1 MSSAD
6 LELVRTWPGRL
17 RFPDLLIALTS
28 QPEPVAPDPGTLA
41 EAVLSTL
48 GGLPEQ
54 AVFDDLVTRGEFAAA
69 EYLLA
74 AWPDASERRPSGL
87 EHTLES
93 ARENRA
99 AALDRRVRELLR
111 RAEAAGV
118 AFTPPDPA
126 VLAELVRSRVLAA
139 EAALAPLESDFAERV
154 EVRSAELEHRIA
166 EQEQSASTD
175 AARFDSVQ
183 MRALVQAGELI
194 AVQARLDREPP
205 GAPIPE
211 AALQLPP
218 RTGRWTPAEMLGWH
232 LTPTWSR
239 PPEFAA
245 WRPSGAEAMAVLQ
258 AFSRLGTHHS
268 PEAAAEFATALA
280 AFLGVPE
287 PKVVANRVE
296 GGYLTVLHG
305 LFLGEQLARLHPN
318 GKVDL
323 YIGNPGTTTVPPE
336 MASMPPHIAVG
347 PDLAPTGYTDRQST
361 AVLSLADLLRLVV
374 LPSDR
379 AAGLLGVI
387 APQWPVDA
395 LIGEDPEALDR
406 ILGADVATRWLT
418 LRWITHLSLRGAAAT
433 AFSIEQCSAMDPD
446 LLRVVLRYAQDTSRD
461 LPGAPEVRW
470 CDDEVLRQA
479 LRDDLLAR
487 CGAPENRAAWWA
499 ALATCDA
506 EEGLVSVEDA
516 LDCAEVCATW
526 DGARSA
532 VETGLKALTGK
543 GLLAS
548 DDSGT
553 ALLRVPL
560 SGAARSLRAEAE
572 GRLTMVLEHMARR
585 APSRVAPSYER
596 DWTRWHRNRFT
607 VTAAYSSYL
616 AAEAA
621 GAGPEQL
628 AALAETA
635 RSQLTDGLF
644 VSLRPA
650 TTSLSEVLAALAA
663 ECTDQYP
670 EIHLDLRC
678 PPRVRVAVPE
688 AVVRAVLYEVLD
700 NAAEAMPGDDSWIVQ
715 IAVQVESPEIV
726 VDVRDNGPGLPSEA
740 HGRRIFG
747 REWSTRGPGRGAGL
761 HRSRQLL
768 RSFSS
773 VAAEPE
779 LEVLETEHLTLTG
792 AALRL
797 VLPEQ
802 PV

>member
-1 MSSAD
+1 MGDGAD
-6 LELVRTWPGRL
+6 FELLRTWPGRL
-17 RFPDLLIALTS
+17 RFPDVLIALTS
-28 QPEPVAPDPGTLA
+28 RLEPGAPDPSTLA
-41 EAVLSTL
+41 GAVLSTL
-48 GGLPEQ
+48 GGLPEE
-54 AVFDDLVTRGEFAAA
+54 AVFDDLLTRGEFAAA

-74 AWPDASERRPSGL
+74 AWSDISDRRPADL
-87 EHTLES
+87 EHRLES

-99 AALDRRVRELLR
+99 AVLDRRVRELLR

-118 AFTPPDPA
+118 TFTPPDPA
-126 VLAELVRSRVLAA
+126 VLAEQNRCRVVAA
-139 EAALAPLESDFAERV
+139 EAVLAPLESDFAERV
-154 EVRSAELEHRIA
+154 EARSAELENRIV
-166 EQEQSASTD
+166 EQEQSAGTD
-175 AARFDSVQ
+175 AARFASEQ
-183 MRALVQAGELI
+183 MRTLVRAGELV

-211 AALQLPP
+211 AALPLP
-218 RTGRWTPAEMLGWH
+218 RWTNRWTPAEMLGWH

-239 PPEFAA
+239 PPELAA
-245 WRPSGAEAMAVLQ
+245 WRPSGVGAMAVLK
-258 AFSRLGTHHS
+258 AFSRLGMHHS
-268 PEAAAEFATALA
+268 PEAAADFATALA

-287 PKVVANRVE
+287 PKVVANRAE

-323 YIGNPGTTTVPPE
+323 YVSSPGTIAVPAE
-336 MASMPPHIAVG
+336 MASMPPHVAVG
-347 PDLAPTGYTDRQST
+347 PDLATAAYTDRQST

-395 LIGEDPEALDR
+395 LIGEDPAALDR
-406 ILGADVATRWLT
+406 VLGTDAATRWLT
-418 LRWITHLSLRGAAAT
+418 LRWITHLSLRGAADM
-433 AFSIEQCSAMDPD
+433 AFSIEQCTGMDPD

-461 LPGAPEVRW
+461 LPGTPELRW

-506 EEGLVSVEDA
+506 EEGLVAVEDA
-516 LDCAEVCATW
+516 LDYAEVCATW
-526 DGARSA
+526 DGARSV
-532 VETGLKALTGK
+532 VENGLKTLTGK
-543 GLLAS
+543 GLLTVEDA
-548 DDSGT
+548 GT
-553 ALLRVPL
+553 LRVPL
-560 SGAARSLRAEAE
+560 SGAARSLRPEAE
-572 GRLTMVLEHMARR
+572 GRLTTLLEHMKRR
-585 APSRVAPSYER
+585 APSRVIPEGER
-596 DWTRWHRNRFT
+596 DWTPWHRNRFI
-607 VTAAYSSYL
+607 VTAAYASYL

-635 RSQLTDGLF
+635 RTQLADGSF
-644 VSLRPA
+644 VGLRPA
-650 TTSLSEVLAALAA
+650 TTSLSEVLAALAVDW
-663 ECTDQYP
+663 TDQYP

-678 PPRVRVAVPE
+678 PPQVWVPVPE
-688 AVVRAVLYEVLD
+688 PVVRAVLYEVLD
-700 NAAEAMPGDDSWIVQ
+700 NAAEAMPGDYSWIVQ

-726 VDVRDNGPGLPSEA
+726 VDVRDNGPGLPAEA

-768 RSFSS
+768 RTLSDLPI
-773 VAAEPE
+773 EPE
-779 LEVLETEHLTLTG
+779 IEVLETGHPTLTG

-797 VLPEQ
+797 VLPEEA
-802 PV
+802 V